1 MIKNIVNLLCNGF
14 EKMTAP
20 ALGNHKHRIAS
31 DCGLSD
37 EDFQLV
43 LDGEMEISPAL
54 ALKLEQTMGVDA
66 HDILAAQATDQL
78 AALGKKRTQKVEV
91 PAKTA
96 TAPKAETRKAADG
109 RPKQSP
115 MYGSAKKTGAIAVKL

>member
-1 MIKNIVNLLCNGF
+1 MVKNIVNLLCKGF

-54 ALKLEQTMGVDA
+54 ALKLEQTMGIDA
-66 HDILAAQATDQL
+66 HDILNAQSADQL
-78 AALGKKRTQKVEV
+78 AALGKARTKKVEV
-91 PAKTA
+91 PKETKTE
-96 TAPKAETRKAADG
+96 KAVKPAADG

-115 MYGSAKKTGAIAVKL
+115 MHRGPRPTGAVAIKL